1 MAQSNADV
9 IDSSMVPDTVVSVRD
24 LFGID
29 LDLRFLPMSPQN
41 MFLSVMRIIDL
52 IKTLR

>member
-1 MAQSNADV
+1 MAQSNANV

-29 LDLRFLPMSPQN
+29 LDLGGCRVGDVLDF
-41 MFLSVMRIIDL
+41 
-52 IKTLR
+52 